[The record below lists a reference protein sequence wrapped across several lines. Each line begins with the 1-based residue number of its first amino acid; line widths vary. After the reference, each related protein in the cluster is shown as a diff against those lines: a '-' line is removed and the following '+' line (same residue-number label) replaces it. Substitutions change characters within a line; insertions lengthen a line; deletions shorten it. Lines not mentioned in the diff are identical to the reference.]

1 MHGVGHADYYI
12 KLAQQDYY
20 TAEGHEPGRWS
31 GPGAD
36 RLGLSDTVQSQAY
49 ANLLWGRS
57 PDGRRPLVQNA
68 NDEHRQTG
76 WDLTFSAPKSVSVP
90 WAVGPEAIGKQIVAA
105 HRDAVETAL
114 KFLQETAGLTRRGK
128 GGQRLE
134 RTDLLFA
141 TFLHK
146 TSRAHDPQLH
156 THCLLIN
163 LGVRADGT
171 TGALWSKEFF
181 RAKILAGAIYQVQLA
196 ANLSQE
202 PGLPI
207 RPDRIGFQVDGVPKN
222 LCGALSKR
230 RQAIEAVLDKRG
242 TRDAVT
248 AKRVAEETRPRKVVM
263 SEQALRSV
271 WQQTAETFGW
281 NQASVM
287 NLVHQ
292 TQVQRCSQRELEQR
306 FRAEAAKLPAEK
318 QTPRRL
324 LGLAAA
330 VAVEL
335 GADARMFRPLLR
347 LVSGDQK
354 TMSHAQPTQKTAEAR
369 LQDRMDNTAP
379 LPKSRVQATE
389 DRVTEAAPRGQ
400 SGESFQEA
408 RAAQGQAPSQEPPL
422 GEVQAVPIHAPTAE
436 TSKQEPQVAR
446 PPAPSAHLQDEK
458 TAGGREENTH
468 AREDRSRTEGRSS
481 TKAGPQAARP
491 GPAGPE
497 QDSEKGQRAQAH
509 SSENV
514 HADEGAA
521 QRSKSEG
528 KQNRSQAQHGEQEGA
543 AHERGHST
551 QGRSSRHQR
560 TRQSREGTGP
570 RSAKSRMEENARLL
584 ESLDPRLVHSKNQQE
599 QLFFRWKDFMARG
612 RGQELFS
619 PHPFP
624 VGDKQAR
631 SNERFVRAVE
641 NTQQQIP
648 TSEQTR
654 QRLTWDAV
662 KLACAHR
669 ADVRTLYET
678 LRDLR
683 PVAEFGRLYMGWQRL
698 FPKAPSWSPVRNW
711 KAPVVGLRLGIG
723 RSTYRKWGRVLW
735 RKNLVLGELRRQKR
749 RLFPKA
755 PKWSP
760 VHGWEVSALRL
771 MPNSAK
777 SGWLKR
783 LAQTTK
789 TKMKAKM
796 KAKKKDKMKT
806 KKKDK
811 SQSQSH

>member
-1 MHGVGHADYYI
+1 
-12 KLAQQDYY
+12 
-20 TAEGHEPGRWS
+20 
-31 GPGAD
+31 
-36 RLGLSDTVQSQAY
+36 
-49 ANLLWGRS
+49 
-57 PDGRRPLVQNA
+57 
-68 NDEHRQTG
+68 
-76 WDLTFSAPKSVSVP
+76 
-90 WAVGPEAIGKQIVAA
+90 
-105 HRDAVETAL
+105 
-114 KFLQETAGLTRRGK
+114 
-128 GGQRLE
+128 
-134 RTDLLFA
+134 
-141 TFLHK
+141 
-146 TSRAHDPQLH
+146 
-156 THCLLIN
+156 
-163 LGVRADGT
+163 
-171 TGALWSKEFF
+171 
-181 RAKILAGAIYQVQLA
+181 
-196 ANLSQE
+196 
-202 PGLPI
+202 
-207 RPDRIGFQVDGVPKN
+207 
-222 LCGALSKR
+222 
-230 RQAIEAVLDKRG
+230 
-242 TRDAVT
+242 
-248 AKRVAEETRPRKVVM
+248 
-263 SEQALRSV
+263 
-271 WQQTAETFGW
+271 
-281 NQASVM
+281 
-287 NLVHQ
+287 
-292 TQVQRCSQRELEQR
+292 
-306 FRAEAAKLPAEK
+306 
-318 QTPRRL
+318 
-324 LGLAAA
+324 
-330 VAVEL
+330 
-335 GADARMFRPLLR
+335 
-347 LVSGDQK
+347 
-354 TMSHAQPTQKTAEAR
+354 
-369 LQDRMDNTAP
+369 
-379 LPKSRVQATE
+379 
-389 DRVTEAAPRGQ
+389 
-400 SGESFQEA
+400 
-408 RAAQGQAPSQEPPL
+408 
-422 GEVQAVPIHAPTAE
+422 
-436 TSKQEPQVAR
+436 
-446 PPAPSAHLQDEK
+446 
-458 TAGGREENTH
+458 
-468 AREDRSRTEGRSS
+468 
-481 TKAGPQAARP
+481 
-491 GPAGPE
+491 
-497 QDSEKGQRAQAH
+497 
-509 SSENV
+509 
-514 HADEGAA
+514 
-521 QRSKSEG
+521 
-528 KQNRSQAQHGEQEGA
+528 
-543 AHERGHST
+543 
-551 QGRSSRHQR
+551 
-560 TRQSREGTGP
+560 
-570 RSAKSRMEENARLL
+570 MEENARLL

>member
-90 WAVGPEAIGKQIVAA
+90 WAVGPEAIGKEIVEA
-105 HRDAVETAL
+105 HRHAVETAL
-114 KFLQETAGLTRRGK
+114 SFLQETTGLTRRGK

-207 RPDRIGFQVDGVPKN
+207 RPDRIGFRVDGVPKN

-248 AKRVAEETRPRKVVM
+248 AKQVAEDTRPKKVVM

-292 TQVQRCSQRELEQR
+292 TQIQRCSQRELEQR
-306 FRAEAAKLPAEK
+306 FRDEAAKLPAEK

-354 TMSHAQPTQKTAEAR
+354 TMSHAQPVQKTAQAH

-389 DRVTEAAPRGQ
+389 DRVTGASPRGQ
-400 SGESFQEA
+400 SGESFQEE
-408 RAAQGQAPSQEPPL
+408 RAAQGQVPSQEPPL
-422 GEVQAVPIHAPTAE
+422 GEAQAVPIHAPNAE

-458 TAGGREENTH
+458 TAGGRGENTH
-468 AREDRSRTEGRSS
+468 AREDRSRAEGRSS

-497 QDSEKGQRAQAH
+497 RDSEKGQRAQAH
-509 SSENV
+509 SSDNAQTTEQT
-514 HADEGAA
+514 G
-521 QRSKSEG
+521 QRSKSER
-528 KQNRSQAQHGEQEGA
+528 KSDHAHAQHGRQKRAGQ
-543 AHERGHST
+543 GHGQST
-551 QGRSSRHQR
+551 QAGPSGHKR
-560 TRQSREGTGP
+560 TRRQSRTNGP
-570 RSAKSRMEENARLL
+570 EAAKPSAAEQAKLL
-584 ESLDPRLVHSKNQQE
+584 EELDPRLVQTEKDRKK
-599 QLFFRWKDFMARG
+599 LFFAWKEFMASG
-612 RGQELFS
+612 RGPDLFT

-624 VGDKQAR
+624 VAPKQAR
-631 SNERFVRAVE
+631 RNERFMRAFE
-641 NTQQQIP
+641 AREQQIP
-648 TSEQTR
+648 TAEQTR
-654 QRLTWDAV
+654 QRLTWHAV
-662 KLACAHR
+662 KLACAHG

-678 LRDLR
+678 LRDVR
-683 PVAEFGRLYMGWQRL
+683 PGAERGLIYVRWQRL

-711 KAPVVGLRLGIG
+711 KAPVVGLSLGG
-723 RSTYRKWGRVLW
+723 GTHRKWGKVLW
-735 RKNLVLGELRRQKR
+735 RKNLVLGELRRQRR